1 MVNQKYYPLTKI
13 ILNPVICVENLF
25 SDEELDK
32 LCQQLDNLKIQPAF
46 VGGIEPNEE
55 NATHKIRKS
64 NICFIEEDSFNW
76 VYDKLNTAVN
86 YVNTTNYNKILYG
99 IEPIQYTE
107 YDSSY
112 NGFYAIHKDENQ
124 FEVNIGLLRKL
135 SFTMQLSREE
145 DYTGGCLIVHSSNNE
160 SVISS
165 KKFGNIT
172 FFDSS
177 IPHEVTPVETG
188 TRKSL
193 VGWVVG
199 PRV

>member
-1 MVNQKYYPLTKI
+1 LVNQKYYPLTKI
-13 ILNPVICVENLF
+13 KLNPVICVENLF
-25 SDEELDK
+25 SDEELEK

-46 VGGIEPNEE
+46 VGGIEPSADDE
-55 NATHKIRKS
+55 THKIRKS

-76 VYDKLNTAVN
+76 VYDKLTTAVN
-86 YVNTTNYNKILYG
+86 YVNSTNYNKTLYG
-99 IEPIQYTE
+99 IEPLQYTE

-112 NGFYAIHKDENQ
+112 NGFYATHKDENE
-124 FEVNIGLLRKL
+124 FEINIGLLRKL

-145 DYTGGCLIVHSSNNE
+145 DYTGGSLIIHNNE
-160 SVISS
+160 PIISS

-188 TRKSL
+188 IRKSL
-193 VGWVVG
+193 VGWIVG